1 MRRTGCSALNW
12 GDDQVRAEWLLT
24 FAPIVGMAA
33 NCFVQILC
41 SRLLKLHIARALI
54 CGFLFGFLFTAIL
67 VASNGPPLA
76 SAGELTG
83 LWLTSATTYIAL
95 AFGFWAFLNLNM
107 TSLRI
112 RMLREMLH
120 AKRNMTRAELLDR
133 YSPDEFLRRRL
144 ARLERSGQLMIK
156 DGGYSLRSRNL
167 LYASYCVNFLRSLVF
182 AGTRKYDARN

>member
-1 MRRTGCSALNW
+1 
-12 GDDQVRAEWLLT
+12 
-24 FAPIVGMAA
+24 
-33 NCFVQILC
+33 
-41 SRLLKLHIARALI
+41 
-54 CGFLFGFLFTAIL
+54 
-67 VASNGPPLA
+67 
-76 SAGELTG
+76 LTG